1 MTSVSTKTLTDQVEE
16 IEKILSDAQDQLR
29 QASYALE
36 TLKAR
41 IDSLAPALP
50 PR

>member
-1 MTSVSTKTLTDQVEE
+1 MTFVSAKTLRDQVDE
-16 IEKILSDAQDQLR
+16 IEKILADAQDQLR

-41 IDSLAPALP
+41 IDSLAPTP